1 MSDWK
6 MKRFWEKADAV
17 EVEGGY
23 TVHLDERAIR
33 TPGKALLTVPTLAM
47 AQAMAL
53 EWDAQ
58 DKEIDPN
65 SMPVTKSAN
74 SAVDKVTPQF
84 AGVADMLA
92 EYAGTDLLCYR
103 AEQPSELTVRQ
114 AKLWDPLLEWCAS
127 EFDAP
132 LDPFTGVMFAP
143 QSEASLS
150 KLRAQV
156 HAMSVF
162 ELTGMH
168 DLITLP
174 GSFVIGLAAIH
185 NRAVPDDLW
194 ELSRLDERYQQEQWG
209 IDEDAEEMAEIKRN
223 AFKHAFDF
231 YNLSRADA

>member
-6 MKRFWEKADAV
+6 MKRFWQKATAV
-17 EVEGGY
+17 EAGNGF
-23 TVHLDERAIR
+23 TVHLDARPIR
-33 TPGKALLTVPTLAM
+33 TPGKAPLIVPTQAM

-58 DKEIDPN
+58 EKEINPN
-65 SMPVTKSAN
+65 TMPVTRSAN

-84 AGVADMLA
+84 GAVADMLA

-103 AEQPSELTVRQ
+103 ADQPAELVARQ
-114 AKLWDPLLEWCAS
+114 AEAWDPLLKWCAD
-127 EFDAP
+127 EFQAP
-132 LDPFTGVMFAP
+132 LEPVSGVMFAA
-143 QSEASLS
+143 QQESSLA
-150 KLRAQV
+150 KLRALL
-156 HAMSVF
+156 HTMSPF

-185 NRAVPDDLW
+185 NRADPYELW

-209 IDEDAEEMAEIKRN
+209 RDDEAEEMAETKRN

-231 YNLSRADA
+231 YNLSRI

>member
-1 MSDWK
+1 MSEWK
-6 MKRFWEKADAV
+6 MKRFWDKASAV
-17 EVEGGY
+17 EVEDGY
-23 TVHLDERAIR
+23 SVHLDGRPVR

-47 AQAMAL
+47 AEAMAA

-58 DKEIDPN
+58 EKEIDPN
-65 SMPVTKSAN
+65 AMPFTKSAN

-84 AGVADMLA
+84 GDVADMLA

-103 AEQPSELTVRQ
+103 AAQPAELTERQ
-114 AKLWDPLLEWCAS
+114 AKEWDPLLDWCAA

-132 LDPFTGVMFAP
+132 LKPVTGVMFSAQP
-143 QSEASLS
+143 DASLS
-150 KLRAQV
+150 KLRDIV
-156 HAMSVF
+156 HSMTPF

-174 GSFVIGLAAIH
+174 GSFVIALAAIH
-185 NRAVPDDLW
+185 GRADPSALW

-209 IDEDAEEMAEIKRN
+209 IDDDAEEMAEIKRD

-231 YNLSRADA
+231 HQLSHV